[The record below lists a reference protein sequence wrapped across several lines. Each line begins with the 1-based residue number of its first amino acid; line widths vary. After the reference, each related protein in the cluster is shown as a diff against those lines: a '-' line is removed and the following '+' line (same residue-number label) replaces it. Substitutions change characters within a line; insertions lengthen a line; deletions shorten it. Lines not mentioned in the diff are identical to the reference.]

1 MRKANCKNQLLNP
14 NGSDQQRH
22 FPHVLVWLSTSLRV
36 RPVTLL
42 AYVVVRDSA
51 RKDR

>member
-1 MRKANCKNQLLNP
+1 MALTSRDIFRMSYRL
-14 NGSDQQRH
+14 S
-22 FPHVLVWLSTSLRV
+22 FVWLSTSLRV